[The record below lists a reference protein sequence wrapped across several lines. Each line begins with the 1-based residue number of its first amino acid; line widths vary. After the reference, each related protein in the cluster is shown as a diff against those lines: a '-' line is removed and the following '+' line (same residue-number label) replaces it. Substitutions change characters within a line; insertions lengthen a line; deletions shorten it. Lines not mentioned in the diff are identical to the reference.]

1 MEELIHT
8 LLNLVPNVLREQQ
21 GRVGLVVLDSISGV
35 FQGEFEVSKEE
46 SIRRADFI
54 ISIAKQM
61 KILSSHFRLPF
72 IVTNHVRPMVHAFQ
86 YGFHGRSSS
95 FFPFA
100 LRAQRSRRTSHIIRP
115 RGRLAVPV
123 LEEKRQ

>member
-8 LLNLVPNVLREQQ
+8 LLNLVPTVLREQQ
-21 GRVGLVVLDSISGV
+21 GRVGLAVLDSISGV

-46 SIRRADFI
+46 SIRRADYI

-86 YGFHGRSSS
+86 H
-95 FFPFA
+95 
-100 LRAQRSRRTSHIIRP
+100 
-115 RGRLAVPV
+115 
-123 LEEKRQ
+123 